1 MFHVLR
7 GPFQE
12 EFYQCVTF
20 GSYKEDWQRQL
31 YSVASLLL
39 MFVLPLVIIGTAYGL
54 IFTTIS
60 RKSREVSGESRPV
73 CVCVWGWWGGGWGVG
88 GESGVCVKHL
98 FHDERGELSY
108 SRDKQQTHPSFV

>member
-1 MFHVLR
+1 MPLFSLCARQAIVFHVLR

-39 MFVLPLVIIGTAYGL
+39 MFVLPLVIIGTAYAL

-60 RKSREVSGESRPV
+60 RKSREVSGEV
-73 CVCVWGWWGGGWGVG
+73 
-88 GESGVCVKHL
+88 EA
-98 FHDERGELSY
+98 
-108 SRDKQQTHPSFV
+108 

>member
-7 GPFQE
+7 GPFEE

-39 MFVLPLVIIGTAYGL
+39 MFVIPLVIIGTAYAL

-60 RKSREVSGESRPV
+60 RKSREVSGKGLFTRPV
-73 CVCVWGWWGGGWGVG
+73 CLAVRGGGRGGGGGV
-88 GESGVCVKHL
+88 VCL
-98 FHDERGELSY
+98 FVCLFCFVCLPGIGDLRDE
-108 SRDKQQTHPSFV
+108 V

>member
-73 CVCVWGWWGGGWGVG
+73 CLCVGCGCGCGGGE
-88 GESGVCVKHL
+88 ESGVCVVGRKKEQHVFLFNMHL
-98 FHDERGELSY
+98 VTLS
-108 SRDKQQTHPSFV
+108 